1 MTIFATS
8 VSIVLTFGTGQW
20 MENRKKLE
28 DGRQMAMMVIS
39 DIDENVAA
47 FKELAESEEKLF
59 EMAKYVEQH
68 LDQIYQ
74 VPDDTLLEVWS
85 YLAEGDL
92 FMPDDSKERIFNS
105 SPETW
110 KNIDNALFINIV
122 QAFYQQR
129 RLYDEHFDNEIAWRA
144 PISQE
149 EQYRQAISCDAWN
162 YDAIAAVLTE
172 LLPTRKVQLFL
183 EYSTIRS
190 RLLYARASDWQ
201 QMSDQCKFIMGITD
215 AELEEYL
222 NKQQRT
228 GSPITDKQLIG
239 TWNAPSAMGDIE
251 ESIEFRRDHRFVHYL
266 LQFKSHS
273 VYNGK
278 IILKRTMQ
286 GTWRIEGDSLFRDY
300 EGDFYELDRNNIEF
314 AEDMKDTVEDY
325 LADYQNKLDKRNE
338 KIKQEGSAMG
348 HRSNTAFIDR
358 SGSKIELGRTEVNE
372 GGEEETTT
380 SYMLRV
386 KR

>member
-8 VSIVLTFGTGQW
+8 ISIVLTFGTGQW
-20 MENRKKLE
+20 MENRKKQE

-47 FKELAESEEKLF
+47 FKELAESEEKQF
-59 EMAKYVEQH
+59 EMAMYVEQH
-68 LDQIYQ
+68 LNQIHQ

-129 RLYDEHFDNEIAWRA
+129 RLYDDHLDHDIAWRA

-149 EQYRQAISCDAWN
+149 EQYRQVTSCDAWN

-172 LLPTRKVQLFL
+172 LMPTRKVQLFL
-183 EYSTIRS
+183 EYSTSRS

-215 AELEEYL
+215 DELQEYL

-228 GSPITDKQLIG
+228 GSSLTDKQLVG
-239 TWNAPSAMGDIE
+239 TWVATSSLGKNE
-251 ESIEFRRDHRFVHYL
+251 ETITFTRDHRFMHYVL
-266 LQFKSHS
+266 SYKSS
-273 VYNGK
+273 PLFVGK
-278 IILKRTMQ
+278 GILRRTME
-286 GTWRIEGDSLFRDY
+286 GTWRIQGDSLFRDY
-300 EGDFYELDRNNIEF
+300 ESEFLEFDRNNIEYP
-314 AEDMKDTVEDY
+314 ADMKDSVEHVIARFEKTVV
-325 LADYQNKLDKRNE
+325 QHNE
-338 KIKQEGSAMG
+338 KVKQEGPSMG
-348 HRSNTAFIDR
+348 HRVNAAFIDH
-358 SGSKIELGRTEVNE
+358 SGSKIELTKTDLDEE
-372 GGEEETTT
+372 GEEETYT
-380 SYMLRV
+380 SYMVRQAE
-386 KR
+386 